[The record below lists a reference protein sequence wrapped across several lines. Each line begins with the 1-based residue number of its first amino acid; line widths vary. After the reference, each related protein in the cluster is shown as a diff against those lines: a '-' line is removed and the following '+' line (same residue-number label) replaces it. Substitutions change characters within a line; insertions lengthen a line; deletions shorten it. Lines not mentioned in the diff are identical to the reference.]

1 MVYKN
6 GLFLQRL
13 LESHFF
19 GKNELGAIGKEL
31 FKGFLQEN
39 TFEMKNKKIQ
49 RQKLYDSEGAAQ
61 FFDQSDRLICCLWS
75 KFYDQYS
82 SDDILSQGHLRASKG
97 SERSVLYAQG
107 LPHFFRNKQMLK
119 EGSYKFLQAL

>member
-1 MVYKN
+1 MNEFSNQALKKFIVVYKN

-49 RQKLYDSEGAAQ
+49 R
-61 FFDQSDRLICCLWS
+61 
-75 KFYDQYS
+75 
-82 SDDILSQGHLRASKG
+82 
-97 SERSVLYAQG
+97 
-107 LPHFFRNKQMLK
+107 
-119 EGSYKFLQAL
+119 